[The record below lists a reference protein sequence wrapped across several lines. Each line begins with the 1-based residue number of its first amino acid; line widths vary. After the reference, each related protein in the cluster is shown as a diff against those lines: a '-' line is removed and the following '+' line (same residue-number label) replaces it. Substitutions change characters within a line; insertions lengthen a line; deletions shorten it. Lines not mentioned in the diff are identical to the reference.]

1 MSPENDEKVKTDAVK
16 SRDPLVGTNLG
27 DRFYI
32 EEVLGSGGMS
42 VVYKAKQLAVN
53 RHVAIKTIRVQLD
66 AKPVYRERFER
77 EISSLCALSH
87 PNVVTVYDCII
98 GEDGQP
104 YVVMDYLRGRSL
116 ETLIEADGPLPVDR
130 FARISMQVCSA
141 MDHAHKRGI
150 IHRDLKPGNIV
161 LMDDEMDFVK
171 VVDFGLAK
179 LSEDNRKLTQSGEL
193 WGSPPY
199 MSPEQCMGESGDE
212 RSDIYALGCVMY
224 EMLTGKDPFW
234 YATTIFE
241 LIQRHVNTVP
251 ASFAEVNP
259 AAVVPYA
266 VESVI
271 FQAMEKNPVS
281 RFNSALELRD
291 ALMSACANSDRN
303 SGELYL
309 HPSSHSRSSGSTS
322 GSSIVGGAQGSGAG
336 FLGSGSSLP
345 AASGEGSARSEKSQ
359 QMAWFAGMLQTG
371 ADEFVD
377 EPAAESLESQT
388 SSMQSADSVEA
399 KFQTGDETATNA
411 IAAKSQTGD
420 EPAADSLEAK
430 SKTGNM
436 PPPQPRSKWA
446 RPTGSRDGFES
457 GNSASQ
463 SIPQASD
470 YKSDKPTSVTTTPHT
485 MPSSAASMEPV
496 DVGFNQ
502 QAVIGRDGAS
512 VDRGKSSL
520 TAHPV
525 DVELSRGSGDVALKA
540 WLPYVVVAV
549 IICAGIAIVYATMS
563 KSTDAPQHRITRSTT
578 NSTTEEED
586 STDSSRSSTSTIA
599 TPENSNSD
607 SSKEEEDQV
616 SIRRPA
622 PPKHVSKPKRQPAS
636 APTAKVTR
644 PSKVTTPAKPQ
655 QPKTTRTADPW
666 KDLRNLQGR

>member
-66 AKPVYRERFER
+66 SKPVYRERFER

-322 GSSIVGGAQGSGAG
+322 GGPIVGGAQGPAAG
-336 FLGSGSSLP
+336 FLGAGNSLP
-345 AASGEGSARSEKSQ
+345 AISGEGSARSEKSQ

-371 ADEFVD
+371 ADDFVD
-377 EPAAESLESQT
+377 EPAADSIESRT
-388 SSMQSADSVEA
+388 SNMQATDSVEA
-399 KFQTGDETATNA
+399 KFQTGDKPTTDA
-411 IAAKSQTGD
+411 IAAKSQ
-420 EPAADSLEAK
+420 
-430 SKTGNM
+430 TGNM

-446 RPTGSRDGFES
+446 RPTGSGGGFES
-457 GNSASQ
+457 ETSASQ
-463 SIPQASD
+463 SISQTSN

-485 MPSSAASMEPV
+485 MPSTAASMEPV

-502 QAVIGRDGAS
+502 QSLNGRDGAS

-525 DVELSRGSGDVALKA
+525 DVELSGGSGDVALKA

-563 KSTDAPQHRITRSTT
+563 KSTDVPQHRITRSTT

-586 STDSSRSSTSTIA
+586 STDSSRSSTSTVA
-599 TPENSNSD
+599 TPKNSSSD

-616 SIRRPA
+616 SIKHAA
-622 PPKHVSKPKRQPAS
+622 PPKHVSKPKRQPT
-636 APTAKVTR
+636 PTVRVTR
-644 PSKVTTPAKPQ
+644 PPKVTAPAKPQ
-655 QPKTTRTADPW
+655 QPKTTRGADPW

>member
-1 MSPENDEKVKTDAVK
+1 MSPENDESVKTDAIK
-16 SRDPLVGTNLG
+16 SRDPLVGTTLG

-66 AKPVYRERFER
+66 SKPVYRERFER

-251 ASFAEVNP
+251 ASFSEVNP

-309 HPSSHSRSSGSTS
+309 HPSSHSRSGGSTS
-322 GSSIVGGAQGSGAG
+322 GGSIVGGAPGTAAG
-336 FLGSGSSLP
+336 FLGAGNSLP
-345 AASGEGSARSEKSQ
+345 AISGEGSARSEKSQ

-371 ADEFVD
+371 ADDFVD
-377 EPAAESLESQT
+377 EPAADAIAAKFQT
-388 SSMQSADSVEA
+388 SNMQATDSVEA
-399 KFQTGDETATNA
+399 KFQTGEEPAKDA
-411 IAAKSQTGD
+411 IEAKSQ
-420 EPAADSLEAK
+420 
-430 SKTGNM
+430 TGNM

-446 RPTGSRDGFES
+446 RPTGSGGGFES
-457 GNSASQ
+457 ETSASQ
-463 SIPQASD
+463 SNSQTSN

-485 MPSSAASMEPV
+485 MPFTAASMEPV

-502 QAVIGRDGAS
+502 QSLNGRDVAS

-525 DVELSRGSGDVALKA
+525 DGELSGGSGGVALKA

-563 KSTDAPQHRITRSTT
+563 KSTDVPQHRITRSTT

-586 STDSSRSSTSTIA
+586 STDSSRSSTSTVA
-599 TPENSNSD
+599 TPKNSSSD
-607 SSKEEEDQV
+607 SPKEEEDQV
-616 SIRRPA
+616 SIKHAA

-636 APTAKVTR
+636 ASTIRVTR
-644 PSKVTTPAKPQ
+644 PSKVTAPAKTQ
-655 QPKTTRTADPW
+655 QPKTRPADPW

>member
-1 MSPENDEKVKTDAVK
+1 MSPERDENVKTETAK

-27 DRFYI
+27 DRFFI

-66 AKPVYRERFER
+66 SKPVYRERFER

-98 GEDGQP
+98 GTDGQP

-116 ETLIEADGPLPVDR
+116 ETLIETEGPLPLDR

-224 EMLTGKDPFW
+224 EMLAGKDPFW

-259 AAVVPYA
+259 AVTVPYA

-281 RFNSALELRD
+281 RFNTALELRD
-291 ALMSACANSDRN
+291 ALMEACANSDRK

-309 HPSSHSRSSGSTS
+309 LPSPPPRPAGSQSGGSIASAAGDSSG
-322 GSSIVGGAQGSGAG
+322 
-336 FLGSGSSLP
+336 
-345 AASGEGSARSEKSQ
+345 RSEKSQ

-371 ADEFVD
+371 TDEFFDDSAAQIEESVQNQKPLEGTTSLPD
-377 EPAAESLESQT
+377 AGQPSSNAPA
-388 SSMQSADSVEA
+388 
-399 KFQTGDETATNA
+399 
-411 IAAKSQTGD
+411 
-420 EPAADSLEAK
+420 
-430 SKTGNM
+430 
-436 PPPQPRSKWA
+436 QPRSKWA
-446 RPTGSRDGFES
+446 RPTGDEASFNTESSQSDSRLSNADS
-457 GNSASQ
+457 NSTASVSSSDANNATNSA
-463 SIPQASD
+463 
-470 YKSDKPTSVTTTPHT
+470 TPDAVSPLAT
-485 MPSSAASMEPV
+485 SMEPV
-496 DVGFNQ
+496 SVGFNRQ
-502 QAVIGRDGAS
+502 ERQDRGTDSFRRDNSVSGTDKNSLAHTSQLEDGAP
-512 VDRGKSSL
+512 KN
-520 TAHPV
+520 
-525 DVELSRGSGDVALKA
+525 
-540 WLPYVVVAV
+540 WLPYLLVAV
-549 IICAGIAIVYATMS
+549 IVCAGIAIACAMTMHDPS
-563 KSTDAPQHRITRSTT
+563 EAPNHRVTRSTT
-578 NSTTEEED
+578 GSDVTDDQTSAAQEASGDD
-586 STDSSRSSTSTIA
+586 SHKGNSRSSNATGKSGALAAPDKTFEITSDEPT
-599 TPENSNSD
+599 D
-607 SSKEEEDQV
+607 SGSKNTAQ
-616 SIRRPA
+616 SKRLN
-622 PPKHVSKPKRQPAS
+622 KPKRQP
-636 APTAKVTR
+636 
-644 PSKVTTPAKPQ
+644 PSGQPVRAARPAKATAPLKPS
-655 QPKTTRTADPW
+655 QPKPIKSADPW

>member
-1 MSPENDEKVKTDAVK
+1 MSPENDESVKTDAVK
-16 SRDPLVGTNLG
+16 SRDPLVGTKLG

-66 AKPVYRERFER
+66 SKPVYRERFER

-309 HPSSHSRSSGSTS
+309 HPSSHSHSRSTGSASG
-322 GSSIVGGAQGSGAG
+322 GSMVGGAQGSAAG
-336 FLGSGSSLP
+336 FLGSGNSLP
-345 AASGEGSARSEKSQ
+345 ATSGEGSARSEKSQ

-371 ADEFVD
+371 ADDFV
-377 EPAAESLESQT
+377 
-388 SSMQSADSVEA
+388 
-399 KFQTGDETATNA
+399 
-411 IAAKSQTGD
+411 D

-430 SKTGNM
+430 SQTGNM
-436 PPPQPRSKWA
+436 QATDSVEAKFQTSNMPATDAIEAKSQTGNMQPQQPRSKWA
-446 RPTGSRDGFES
+446 RPTGSGDGFES
-457 GNSASQ
+457 GTSASQ
-463 SIPQASD
+463 SISQTSN

-485 MPSSAASMEPV
+485 VPSTAASMEPV

-502 QAVIGRDGAS
+502 QAVTGRDGAS
-512 VDRGKSSL
+512 VDRGKPSL

-540 WLPYVVVAV
+540 WLPYLVVAV

-563 KSTDAPQHRITRSTT
+563 KSTDVPQHRITRSTT

-586 STDSSRSSTSTIA
+586 STDSSRSATSAVT
-599 TPENSNSD
+599 TPERSPSD
-607 SSKEEEDQV
+607 SLKEEEEQV
-616 SIRRPA
+616 SIKHPA

-636 APTAKVTR
+636 APTARVTR
-644 PSKVTTPAKPQ
+644 PSKVTAPAKPQ
-655 QPKTTRTADPW
+655 QTKTRAADPW

>member
-291 ALMSACANSDRN
+291 ALMSACANSDR
-303 SGELYL
+303 
-309 HPSSHSRSSGSTS
+309 
-322 GSSIVGGAQGSGAG
+322 
-336 FLGSGSSLP
+336 
-345 AASGEGSARSEKSQ
+345 
-359 QMAWFAGMLQTG
+359 
-371 ADEFVD
+371 
-377 EPAAESLESQT
+377 
-388 SSMQSADSVEA
+388 
-399 KFQTGDETATNA
+399 
-411 IAAKSQTGD
+411 
-420 EPAADSLEAK
+420 
-430 SKTGNM
+430 
-436 PPPQPRSKWA
+436 
-446 RPTGSRDGFES
+446 
-457 GNSASQ
+457 
-463 SIPQASD
+463 
-470 YKSDKPTSVTTTPHT
+470 
-485 MPSSAASMEPV
+485 
-496 DVGFNQ
+496 
-502 QAVIGRDGAS
+502 
-512 VDRGKSSL
+512 
-520 TAHPV
+520 
-525 DVELSRGSGDVALKA
+525 
-540 WLPYVVVAV
+540 
-549 IICAGIAIVYATMS
+549 
-563 KSTDAPQHRITRSTT
+563 
-578 NSTTEEED
+578 
-586 STDSSRSSTSTIA
+586 
-599 TPENSNSD
+599 
-607 SSKEEEDQV
+607 
-616 SIRRPA
+616 
-622 PPKHVSKPKRQPAS
+622 
-636 APTAKVTR
+636 
-644 PSKVTTPAKPQ
+644 
-655 QPKTTRTADPW
+655 
-666 KDLRNLQGR
+666 